1 MLSALA
7 ATARAAPHRAGRRL
21 MDTLRALQW
30 GLWLVKTLPAPLL
43 RPLPTVFGLLFYL
56 VYGARRR
63 MIIANQRQVLGEV
76 SPLRL
81 HRNALRVTINLFY
94 SYQLLA
100 RLAILDEQEIR
111 RRVDLRGEEYL
122 QAGLAR
128 GKGVIILGAHIANY
142 NILAS
147 FTSLYHEPAGAFVE
161 PVRPPELFDFV
172 ADIRSRT
179 GLQLLPTDRAGV
191 VGAVRLLKRNGVL
204 MIAADRYLGT
214 NGTLVRFFG
223 RPTYLSHGPI
233 VLAQRT
239 GATILPA
246 SLERL
251 DDDRLRVTLR
261 EPLQLVDTG
270 RRREDLG
277 QNMRLLA
284 GALEETIRPV
294 AQQWLMVVPV
304 WSTDPAG
311 QDAVAA
317 ALEAAERPHPARRG
331 LGWLAGASVVVLL
344 GRRWWRRDD

>member
-1 MLSALA
+1 M
-7 ATARAAPHRAGRRL
+7 G
-21 MDTLRALQW
+21 TLRALRW
-30 GLWLVKTLPAPLL
+30 GLWLIKTVPAPLL
-43 RPLPTVFGLLFYL
+43 RPLPTLFGLIFYL
-56 VYGARRR
+56 FYGARRR
-63 MIIANQRQVLGEV
+63 MIMANQRQVLGDV
-76 SPLRL
+76 SALRL
-81 HRNALRVTINLFY
+81 HRNALQVMINLCH
-94 SYQLLA
+94 SYHLLA
-100 RLAILDEQEIR
+100 RLALLDQREVLS
-111 RRVDLRGEEYL
+111 RVDLQGEEHL
-122 QAGLAR
+122 RAALAR

-147 FTSLYHEPAGAFVE
+147 FTALYHQPAGAFVE
-161 PVRPPELFDFV
+161 PVQPPELYDFV
-172 ADIRSRT
+172 SDIRART
-179 GLQLLPTDRAGV
+179 GLELFLTDREGV
-191 VGAVRLLKRNGVL
+191 VGAMRLLKRNGLL

-223 RPTYLSHGPI
+223 KPTYLSHGPI
-233 VLAQRT
+233 VLGQRT

-261 EPLQLVDTG
+261 EPLQLVATG

-294 AQQWLMVVPV
+294 VRQWLVIAPV

-317 ALEAAERPHPARRG
+317 ALEEAERPHPARRG
-331 LGWLAGASVVVLL
+331 VGWLAGASVMVLL
-344 GRRWWRRDD
+344 GRRWWRRDG